1 MEYQHFIIPNKIM
14 DLDNYHQGLRKLL
27 DEKLMGNF
35 KSRHTNQS

>member
-14 DLDNYHQGLRKLL
+14 DLDNYQGLRKLL